1 LIDRLRFTELNTGWS
16 IDVHIYGQL
25 IGGNLTDAL
34 LNAENGTAAAGRRDR
49 WTVTSSSQTDQRGE
63 HERR

>member
-1 LIDRLRFTELNTGWS
+1 LI
-16 IDVHIYGQL
+16 
-25 IGGNLTDAL
+25 GNLTDAL

-49 WTVTSSSQTDQRGE
+49 WTVTSSIQTDQRGE